1 MATRKVS
8 HHRRIISK
16 NSQSISL
23 VSPGSVVEFKY
34 LGEDIYDL
42 RPMIFVLTRYSKILN
57 GININYLKEDI
68 VQKLLLETNFEKLR
82 HYSLYQKA
90 FRTYSLSKI
99 KMIKLVEYKTDAM
112 IMEERNENKL

>member
-16 NSQSISL
+16 TSQSISL

-42 RPMIFVLTRYSKILN
+42 RIKWIF
-57 GININYLKEDI
+57 
-68 VQKLLLETNFEKLR
+68 F
-82 HYSLYQKA
+82 
-90 FRTYSLSKI
+90 
-99 KMIKLVEYKTDAM
+99 
-112 IMEERNENKL
+112 

>member
-16 NSQSISL
+16 TSRSIGSIP
-23 VSPGSVVEFKY
+23 PGSIIEFKY
-34 LGEDIYDL
+34 LGEEIYDL
-42 RPMIFVLTRYSKILN
+42 KPMIFILSRSSKVLN
-57 GININYLKEDI
+57 GININYLKEDL
-68 VQKLLLETNFEKLR
+68 VQKLLLETNFDKLR

-99 KMIKLVEYKTDAM
+99 KMVKLIDYKTDKM
-112 IMEERNENKL
+112 IRKERNENKL